1 MGSKNRVEWR
11 PPAKASDLKVPE
23 PYKIKSTEPIRL
35 NTRAQRKTRRE
46 RAAYNLFNLSSRDI
60 YLDFLTDSGTGAM
73 SHHQWAALTEGDE
86 SYAGSAS
93 FDLLK
98 ATVRDLFG
106 FQYVLP
112 SHQGRS
118 AELVLMSHFLPRKG
132 LVVPGNIHFDTTGAH
147 IEYRSGVIRN
157 FPDPRIY
164 DLDDLTMFKGNVDL
178 ARLSAVLSRSGS
190 RVPLVIV
197 TATCNSGGGQPV
209 SLENIAEVAKL
220 CRKHRIPLFVDSAR
234 AIENAYFIKTYEP
247 GQSRKSIKSILR
259 EFMSHADG
267 MIMSAKKDGLV
278 NIGGFIATN
287 NESIYDALRPYTIL
301 FDGFITYGGLAGRDL
316 AAMAVGLREATG
328 LDYLKHRASQA
339 AYLAV
344 SLREHGVRVVM
355 PPGGHAVYLDARD
368 FCPHLR
374 LDKYPGHALAIA
386 LYLEAGIRSCEI
398 GTLLR
403 GRDPRTRKDRTDGM
417 DLLRL
422 AIPRRVYS
430 YNQLDYAIEAV
441 LALKRKAHTIRGVKF
456 AREAA
461 FLRHFT
467 SEFALV

>member
-1 MGSKNRVEWR
+1 MGSNNVVEWK
-11 PPAKASDLKVPE
+11 PPARVTDLKVPE
-23 PYKIKSTEPIRL
+23 PYKIKSVEPIRM
-35 NTRAQRKTRRE
+35 NTRSQRRAILK

-60 YLDFLTDSGTGAM
+60 YLDLLTDSGTGAM
-73 SHHQWAALTEGDE
+73 SHHQWAALAEGDE
-86 SYAGSAS
+86 AYAGSTS

-98 ATVRDLFG
+98 DTVRDLFG
-106 FQYVLP
+106 FKYVLP

-118 AELVLMSHFLPRKG
+118 AELVLTSHFLPSRG

-147 IEYRSGVIRN
+147 IEYRGGVIRN
-157 FPDPRIY
+157 FPDRRIY

-178 ARLSAVLSRSGS
+178 ARLSAFLSRRKSK
-190 RVPLVIV
+190 VPLVIV

-209 SLENIAEVAKL
+209 SLENVAAVAKL
-220 CRKHRIPLFVDSAR
+220 CRKYGIALFVDSAR

-247 GQSRKSIKSILR
+247 GQSRRSIRSILR

-287 NESIYDALRPYTIL
+287 DESLYDALRPYTIL
-301 FDGFITYGGLAGRDL
+301 FDGYVTYGGLAGRDL
-316 AAMAVGLREATG
+316 AAMAVGLREASD
-328 LDYLKHRASQA
+328 LEYLRHRVSQV
-339 AYLAV
+339 AYFAQ
-344 SLREHGVRVVM
+344 SLRDEGIRVVM
-355 PPGGHAVYLDARD
+355 PPGGHAVYIDARD
-368 FCPHLR
+368 FCPHL
-374 LDKYPGHALAIA
+374 DVSEYPGHALAVA
-386 LYLEAGIRSCEI
+386 LYLEAGIRGCEI
-398 GTLLR
+398 GTILR
-403 GRDPRTRKDRTDGM
+403 GRDPRTGMDRTDGL

-430 YNQLDYAIEAV
+430 YNQLDYAIAAV
-441 LALKRKAHTIRGVKF
+441 VALKRKAHTIRGIRF